1 MIADVCTLFDHLCD
15 HSSSGL
21 VGLGRQGNGD
31 MFETQLKLSSQKW
44 KARCKISRQQ
54 QMWQDEDV
62 SVCVCVCVCV

>member
-1 MIADVCTLFDHLCD
+1 MYALYLTICVIIS
-15 HSSSGL
+15 SSSGL
-21 VGLGRQGNGD
+21 VGLGSQGNGD

-62 SVCVCVCVCV
+62 SVCVCV